1 MLIKTVERERSFLLS
16 AEGRRT
22 GAGRR
27 VRPGLLAN
35 PTARTRIAFIAKRLR
50 IQLRSAVFG

>member
-50 IQLRSAVFG
+50 IQLR